1 MLTQVSAEHPPQP
14 GRPVRGSV
22 TGRPIMASFDLL
34 GRRWTLRIVC
44 ELSKESLGFNELR
57 RRASNMSKSV
67 LSLRL
72 QELVDAKVIHRD
84 NESSSYE
91 LTPLGRSLY
100 VALEPLFKWSNEW
113 AAALGVNPDDS
124 HDTELA

>member
-1 MLTQVSAEHPPQP
+1 MSAAHPPQP
-14 GRPVRGSV
+14 GRPVRGSD

-44 ELSKESLGFNELR
+44 ELSKEPLGFSELR

-72 QELVDAKVIHRD
+72 HELVEAKVVHRD
-84 NESSSYE
+84 EASSAYS
-91 LTPLGRSLY
+91 LTPLGKSLY
-100 VALEPLFKWSNEW
+100 LALEPLFTWSNEW
-113 AAALGVNPDDS
+113 AAALGADPDDS
-124 HDTELA
+124 HHSEPA